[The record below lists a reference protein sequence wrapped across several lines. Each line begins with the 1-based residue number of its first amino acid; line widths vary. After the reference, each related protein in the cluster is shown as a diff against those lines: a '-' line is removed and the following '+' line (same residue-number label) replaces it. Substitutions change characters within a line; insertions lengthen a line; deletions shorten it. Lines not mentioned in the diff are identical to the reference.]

1 MTKPKNNITTP
12 KSSKYNITIP
22 LTDKQH
28 DLFRRIAKAERRKL
42 KDIYRLVFATGL
54 EFEWCEDHI
63 SFKKKEDEFTP
74 EETKQLAKNKEVQE
88 ELKKKGK
95 KLYELSK
102 EEEIELGY
110 KRVDEYHSVG
120 GYGERVDVA
129 RLIAEQLREPLL
141 DEETGLLLG
150 EEVA

>member
-12 KSSKYNITIP
+12 KSSKYSITIP
-22 LTDKQH
+22 LTDKQY

-42 KDIYRLVFATGL
+42 EDIYRLVFARGL
-54 EFEWCEDHI
+54 EFEWCEDRF

-74 EETKQLAKNKEVQE
+74 EEKEQLAKNKEVQE

-120 GYGERVDVA
+120 GYGEKADVA

>member
-1 MTKPKNNITTP
+1 MKTANN
-12 KSSKYNITIP
+12 SKHSITIP

-42 KDIYRLVFATGL
+42 EAIYRLVFARGL
-54 EFEWCEDHI
+54 EFEWCEDHF

-74 EETKQLAKNKEVQE
+74 EEKKQLVRNKEVQK

-95 KLYELSK
+95 RLYELST

-110 KRVDEYHSVG
+110 KRVDEYHFVG
-120 GYGERVDVA
+120 GYGDEGDVA
-129 RLIAEQLREPLL
+129 HLIAEQIRQPLY
-141 DEETGLLLG
+141 DEETGLHLG

>member
-1 MTKPKNNITTP
+1 MKTTNN
-12 KSSKYNITIP
+12 SNHSITIP
-22 LTDKQH
+22 LTDKQY
-28 DLFRRIAKAERRKL
+28 DLFRRIAKADRRKL

-54 EFEWCEDHI
+54 EFEWCEDQF

-74 EETKQLAKNKEVQE
+74 EEKKQLAKNKEIE
-88 ELKKKGK
+88 KELDKKNKR
-95 KLYELSK
+95 LYQLST
-102 EEEIELGY
+102 EEETELGY

-120 GYGERVDVA
+120 GYGEKPDVA